1 MTDLELELKFLD
13 LFYTFLV
20 SNAMYFVGFAIFTW
34 LGFRFANA
42 IYQGDAGDNVVGKI
56 FTTAYCVL
64 VAASFTNSGL
74 IAGYVFESYTASIC
88 AIEGASSCERLQ
100 ASLASPLKLGGPVAL
115 ALSAVIVLF
124 QLGLVWGPKKA

>member
-1 MTDLELELKFLD
+1 MSEYEYLN
-13 LFYTFLV
+13 LFYIFLI

-56 FTTAYCVL
+56 FATAYCVL

-88 AIEGASSCERLQ
+88 AIEGASCGRLE
-100 ASLASPLKLGGPVAL
+100 ASLALSFSCNSFAFGSRNLTRDLQKLSLASESPR
-115 ALSAVIVLF
+115 
-124 QLGLVWGPKKA
+124 

>member
-1 MTDLELELKFLD
+1 
-13 LFYTFLV
+13 
-20 SNAMYFVGFAIFTW
+20 MYKRQ
-34 LGFRFANA
+34 GFRFANA

-88 AIEGASSCERLQ
+88 AIEGASCGRLE
-100 ASLASPLKLGGPVAL
+100 ASLASPLALGGPVAM

-124 QLGLVWGPKKA
+124 QLGLIWGPKKA

>member
-1 MTDLELELKFLD
+1 MSEYEYLN
-13 LFYTFLV
+13 LFYIFLI
-20 SNAMYFVGFAIFTW
+20 SNAMYFVGFEIFTW

-56 FTTAYCVL
+56 FATAYCVL

-88 AIEGASSCERLQ
+88 AIEGVSCGRLE
-100 ASLASPLKLGGPVAL
+100 ASLASPLALGGPVAL

-124 QLGLVWGPKKA
+124 QLGLIWGPKKA